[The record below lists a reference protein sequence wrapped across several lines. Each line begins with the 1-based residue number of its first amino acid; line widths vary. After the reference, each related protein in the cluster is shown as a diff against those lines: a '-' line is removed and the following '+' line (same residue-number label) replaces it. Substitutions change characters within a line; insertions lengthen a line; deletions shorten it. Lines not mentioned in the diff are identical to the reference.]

1 VGDTRVGAHMKR
13 RDFVTSLVAAFALS
27 RRVLGRMVCLW
38 AILNI
43 LGGLAYAKTE
53 TVFCEY
59 KYVMG
64 DNDTKHDAKKIA
76 FIEAK
81 RICVEKIGTFLES
94 ETIVSSARL
103 TKDEV
108 KAYALGL
115 IKTDIASE
123 DVSPSGENMSVL
135 VKIKV
140 EYDSAAMAAKLQE
153 LMSDR
158 GKLREFK
165 KAQEQIVSLENQ
177 VITLQKELSQ
187 AKTEGEISQLR
198 QERKATLQQY
208 KLIEAKIEN
217 LTTSA
222 IEQIKQ
228 GMTENEIVQ
237 LVGKPRSKSDCGT
250 SKEGLNY
257 GKIWAVLEDG
267 ITVGYIPL
275 EHWTGLCGDIWRRNL
290 RKF

>member
-1 VGDTRVGAHMKR
+1 MKR
-13 RDFVTSLVAAFALS
+13 YDFVMSFLIALTSALRAS
-27 RRVLGRMVCLW
+27 KEMVCLF
-38 AILNI
+38 AVLS
-43 LGGLAYAKTE
+43 LFGGLAYAKSE

-81 RICVEKIGTFLES
+81 RICVEKVGTLLES
-94 ETIVSSARL
+94 ETVVSSAHL

-108 KAYALGL
+108 RAYALGL
-115 IKTDIASE
+115 LKTDIVSE
-123 DVSPSGENMSVL
+123 EVSPSGENMSVL
-135 VKIKV
+135 VKIKA
-140 EYDSAAMAAKLQE
+140 EYDSAAMATKLQE

-165 KAQEQIVSLENQ
+165 MAQEQIASLENQ

-198 QERKATLQQY
+198 QERKATFQQY
-208 KLIEAKIEN
+208 KLIEAKIGS

-222 IEQIKQ
+222 IEQIKE
-228 GMTENEIVQ
+228 GMTPDEIAH
-237 LVGKPRSKSDCGT
+237 LLGEPRSKSHCTHTD
-250 SKEGLNY
+250 GLNY
-257 GKIWAVLEDG
+257 GKIWVL
-267 ITVGYIPL
+267 L
-275 EHWTGLCGDIWRRNL
+275 ENSIVSGMCL
-290 RKF
+290 